1 MKKLLTLIILI
12 PCISIAQWNYGNTSK
27 GKGVYA
33 NGKIEFREFE
43 DFEFKLVKYK
53 DVDIDFSINSEYFKE
68 SSGYYYVVLRVLDKN
83 FRVLEFETVDG
94 NYKILELKDIAK
106 NDKYKVEDFLKIFRK
121 DISCIVTIKN
131 NREKRQ
137 ATEFE
142 GEKAWTKSMNKNIN
156 REKADKIDVQEY

>member
-1 MKKLLTLIILI
+1 MEKRALIILHFNMKKLLTLIILI

-53 DVDIDFSINSEYFKE
+53 DVDIDFSISSEYFKE

-83 FRVLEFETVDG
+83 FRVLEFEIVDG

-131 NREKRQ
+131 NNKIIQGFSSLEGGLQ
-137 ATEFE
+137 A
-142 GEKAWTKSMNKNIN
+142 IN
-156 REKADKIDVQEY
+156 YVLMK

>member
-1 MKKLLTLIILI
+1 MLFGKKNLNHMKKLLTLIILI
-12 PCISIAQWNYGNTSK
+12 PCISLAQWNYGNTSK

-53 DVDIDFSINSEYFKE
+53 DVDIDFSISSEYFKE

-94 NYKILELKDIAK
+94 NYKIIELKDIAK

-131 NREKRQ
+131 NNKIIQGFSSLEGGLQ
-137 ATEFE
+137 A
-142 GEKAWTKSMNKNIN
+142 IN
-156 REKADKIDVQEY
+156 YVLMK